1 MQIQHI
7 LHREANTQP
16 VVQHEVTKITS
27 LNICVRKKCVCT
39 QVRIHSKG
47 RNYKKGF
54 FTFFSRKPITYFA
67 WKTQHDAAAEDT
79 TLRYLL
85 HEAFKL
91 AEILNCKTEII
102 LQYK

>member
-1 MQIQHI
+1 M
-7 LHREANTQP
+7 
-16 VVQHEVTKITS
+16 
-27 LNICVRKKCVCT
+27 
-39 QVRIHSKG
+39 
-47 RNYKKGF
+47 
-54 FTFFSRKPITYFA
+54 RKPITYFA